1 VDCRVAILAGGLSTR
16 LGQPKA
22 TAELAGRRLIDY
34 PLAAAQA
41 AGLEAV
47 VVAKPRNDLPPLG
60 VPLLREPAEP
70 QHPLC
75 GVLAALRDSGRPVL
89 AVACD
94 MPFLAPDLLAW
105 LASQPEPLVVAETE
119 RGLQPLLARYDPV
132 LTEALEV
139 GLRREAPMQELVAS
153 LNPRTVGD
161 RVLRRFGDSE
171 RLCFNVNSPSD
182 LARAERMLAA
192 VRA

>member
-1 VDCRVAILAGGLSTR
+1 VDCRVAILAGGLSTW
-16 LGQPKA
+16 LGRPKA
-22 TAELAGRRLIDY
+22 TAELAGRPLINY

-47 VVAKPRNDLPPLG
+47 VVAKAQSELPPLG
-60 VPLLREPAEP
+60 VPLLLEPAEP

-94 MPFLAPDLLAW
+94 MPFLTPDLVAW
-105 LASQPEPLVVAETE
+105 LAAQPEPLVVAETD

-132 LTEALEV
+132 LTDALEG

-153 LNPRTVGD
+153 LDPRVVAE
-161 RVLRRFGDSE
+161 RELRRFGDPQ
-171 RLCFNVNSPSD
+171 RLCFNVNSPRD
-182 LARAERMLAA
+182 LARADQLLATA
-192 VRA
+192 RP

>member
-16 LGQPKA
+16 LGRPKA
-22 TAELAGRRLIDY
+22 TAELAGRPLIDY

-47 VVAKPRNDLPPLG
+47 VVAKAGSDLPPLG
-60 VPLLREPAEP
+60 VPVLIEPAEP

-75 GVLAALRDSGRPVL
+75 GVLAALRESGRPVL

-105 LASQPEPLVVAETE
+105 LASQPEPLVVAETD

-132 LTEALEV
+132 LTDALEL
-139 GLRREAPMQELVAS
+139 GLRREAAMQELVAS
-153 LNPRTVGD
+153 LNPRAVGV
-161 RVLRRFGDSE
+161 RVLRRFGDPQ

-192 VRA
+192 ARA

>member
-16 LGQPKA
+16 LGRPKA

-34 PLAAAQA
+34 PLDAAKA

-47 VVAKPRNDLPPLG
+47 VVAKAGSDLPPLG
-60 VPLLREPAEP
+60 VPLLLEPAEP
-70 QHPLC
+70 RHPLC
-75 GVLAALRDSGRPVL
+75 GVLAALLESGRPVL

-105 LASQPEPLVVAETE
+105 LASQPESLVVAETD

-132 LTEALEV
+132 HTDALKV
-139 GLRREAPMQELVAS
+139 GLRREAPMQELVGT
-153 LNPRTVGD
+153 LNPRVVGE
-161 RVLRRFGDSE
+161 RELRRFGDPQ
-171 RLCFNVNSPSD
+171 RLCFNVNSPTD
-182 LARAERMLAA
+182 LARAERMLASA
-192 VRA
+192 RP

>member
-1 VDCRVAILAGGLSTR
+1 MDCRVAILAGGLSTR
-16 LGQPKA
+16 LGRPKA
-22 TAELAGRRLIDY
+22 AAELAGRRLIDY

-47 VVAKPRNDLPPLG
+47 VVAKSGGDLPPLE
-60 VPLLREPAEP
+60 VPLLLEPAEP

-75 GVLAALRDSGRPVL
+75 GVLAALRESSRPVL

-94 MPFLAPDLLAW
+94 MPFLVPDLLAW
-105 LASQPEPLVVAETE
+105 LASAPEPLVVAETD

-132 LTEALEV
+132 LIDALEA

-153 LNPRTVGD
+153 LDPRIVGE
-161 RVLRRFGDSE
+161 RELRRFGDPQ
-171 RLCFNVNSPSD
+171 RLCFNVNSPRD
-182 LARAERMLAA
+182 LARAERMLATA
-192 VRA
+192 RP

>member
-1 VDCRVAILAGGLSTR
+1 VDCRVAILAGGMSTR
-16 LGQPKA
+16 LGRPKA

-34 PLAAAQA
+34 PLAAAHD

-47 VVAKPRNDLPPLG
+47 VVAKPHSELPPLG
-60 VPLLREPAEP
+60 VPLLLEPAEP

-75 GVLAALRDSGRPVL
+75 GVLAALRESGGPVL

-105 LASQPEPLVVAETE
+105 LASAPDPLVVAETD
-119 RGLQPLLARYDPV
+119 RGLQPLLARYDPS
-132 LTEALEV
+132 LSDALDD
-139 GLRREAPMQELVAS
+139 GLRREAPMQELIAS
-153 LNPRTVGD
+153 LNPRAVD
-161 RVLRRFGDSE
+161 ERVLRRFGDPE
-171 RLCFNVNSPSD
+171 RLCFNVNSPRD

-192 VRA
+192 ARP

>member
-1 VDCRVAILAGGLSTR
+1 VDCRVAIVAGGLSTR
-16 LGQPKA
+16 LGRPKA

-34 PLAAAQA
+34 PLAAAQT

-47 VVAKPRNDLPPLG
+47 VVAKPQSDLPSLG
-60 VPLLREPAEP
+60 VPLLLEPAEP

-75 GVLAALRDSGRPVL
+75 GVVAALRESGRPVL

-105 LASQPEPLVVAETE
+105 LASQPEPLVVAETD

-132 LTEALEV
+132 LTDGLEE
-139 GLRREAPMQELVAS
+139 GLRREAPMQEVVAS
-153 LNPRTVGD
+153 LAPRAVGE
-161 RVLRRFGDSE
+161 RVLRRFGDPQQ
-171 RLCFNVNSPSD
+171 LCFNVNSPSD

-192 VRA
+192 ARP

>member
-1 VDCRVAILAGGLSTR
+1 MDCRVAILAGGLSTR

-22 TAELAGRRLIDY
+22 AAELAGRRLIDY

-105 LASQPEPLVVAETE
+105 LTSQREPLVVPQTD

-132 LTEALEV
+132 LTDALED

-153 LNPRTVGD
+153 LNPRVVGE
-161 RVLRRFGDSE
+161 RVLRRFGDPE
-171 RLCFNVNSPSD
+171 RLCFNVNSPRD
-182 LARAERMLAA
+182 LARAGRMLAA
-192 VRA
+192 ARP

>member
-16 LGQPKA
+16 LGRPKA
-22 TAELAGRRLIDY
+22 TSELAGRRLIDY

-47 VVAKPRNDLPPLG
+47 VVAKPRSELPPLG
-60 VPLLREPAEP
+60 VPLLLEPAEP

-75 GVLAALRDSGRPVL
+75 GVFAALRGSSRPVL

-105 LASQPEPLVVAETE
+105 LASQPEPLVVAETDH
-119 RGLQPLLARYDPV
+119 GLQPLLARYDSV
-132 LTEALEV
+132 LTDALED
-139 GLRREAPMQELVAS
+139 GLRRQAPMQEVVAS
-153 LNPRTVGD
+153 LNPRAVGEQE
-161 RVLRRFGDSE
+161 LRRFGDPR

-182 LARAERMLAA
+182 LARAEQMLAA
-192 VRA
+192 ARP

>member
-16 LGQPKA
+16 LGRPKA
-22 TAELAGRRLIDY
+22 AAELAGRRLIDY

-47 VVAKPRNDLPPLG
+47 VVAKSGGDVPPLG
-60 VPLLREPAEP
+60 VPLLLEPAEP

-75 GVLAALRDSGRPVL
+75 GVLAALRESSRPVL
-89 AVACD
+89 ALACD
-94 MPFLAPDLLAW
+94 MPFLVPDLLAW
-105 LASQPEPLVVAETE
+105 LASQPEPLVVAETD
-119 RGLQPLLARYDPV
+119 RGLQPLLARYVPV
-132 LTEALEV
+132 LIDALEA

-153 LNPRTVGD
+153 LNPRIVGE
-161 RVLRRFGDSE
+161 RELRRFGDPQ
-171 RLCFNVNSPSD
+171 RLCFNVNSPTD

-192 VRA
+192 ARS

>member
-16 LGQPKA
+16 LGRPKA
-22 TAELAGRRLIDY
+22 AAELAGRRLIDY

-41 AGLEAV
+41 ARLEAV
-47 VVAKPRNDLPPLG
+47 VVAKWGGDLPPVR
-60 VPLLREPAEP
+60 VPLLLEPAEP

-75 GVLAALRDSGRPVL
+75 GVLAALRESSRPVL

-94 MPFLAPDLLAW
+94 MPFLVPDLLAW
-105 LASQPEPLVVAETE
+105 LASQPEPLVVAETD

-132 LTEALEV
+132 LIDALEA

-153 LNPRTVGD
+153 LNPRIVGE
-161 RVLRRFGDSE
+161 RELRRFGDPQ
-171 RLCFNVNSPSD
+171 RLCFNVNSPTD

-192 VRA
+192 ARP

>member
-16 LGQPKA
+16 LGRSKA

-34 PLAAAQA
+34 PLAAAQT

-47 VVAKPRNDLPPLG
+47 VVAKPHSDLPSLG
-60 VPLLREPAEP
+60 VPLLLEPAEP

-75 GVLAALRDSGRPVL
+75 GVVAALRESSRPVL

-94 MPFLAPDLLAW
+94 MPFLASDLLAW
-105 LASQPEPLVVAETE
+105 LASQPEPLVVAETD

-132 LTEALEV
+132 LTDALEES
-139 GLRREAPMQELVAS
+139 LRREAPMREVVAS
-153 LNPRTVGD
+153 LDPRAVGE
-161 RVLRRFGDSE
+161 RVLRRFGDPQH
-171 RLCFNVNSPSD
+171 LCFNVNSPSD

-192 VRA
+192 ARP

>member
-16 LGQPKA
+16 LGRPKA
-22 TAELAGRRLIDY
+22 AAELAGRRLIDY

-47 VVAKPRNDLPPLG
+47 VVAKSGGDLPPLE
-60 VPLLREPAEP
+60 VPLLLEPAEP

-75 GVLAALRDSGRPVL
+75 GVLATLRESSGPVL

-94 MPFLAPDLLAW
+94 MPFLVPDLLAW
-105 LASQPEPLVVAETE
+105 LASVPEPLVVAETE

-132 LTEALEV
+132 LIDALEA

-153 LNPRTVGD
+153 LDPRIVGE
-161 RVLRRFGDSE
+161 RGLRRFGDPQ
-171 RLCFNVNSPSD
+171 RLCFNVNSPRD
-182 LARAERMLAA
+182 LARAERMLATA
-192 VRA
+192 RP